1 MPVRCSAIL
10 PLLLAAAFA
19 SGSAYA
25 HGGHLGE
32 HAYGASG
39 DPRAVSFGH
48 PGDPAKVSRAIA
60 VEMDDRACRL
70 QKEVRLRQGDTVR
83 FDVRNSGTRMHE
95 LVLGTSH
102 ELKEHASGA
111 TGEPEADHD
120 EPYIL
125 HVEPGKRKSLVWRF
139 TRVDLLGYGCLI
151 DGSTGTAMSGRIRVE
166 R

>member
-1 MPVRCSAIL
+1 MGKRY
-10 PLLLAAAFA
+10 LLAFSLAAAFA
-19 SGSAYA
+19 SGGALG
-25 HGGHLGE
+25 HGGHLGT

-39 DPRAVSFGH
+39 DPRAVSFGQ

-70 QKEVRLRQGDTVR
+70 QKEIRIRQGDTLR
-83 FDVRNSGTRMHE
+83 FDVRNKGTRVHE

-102 ELKEHASGA
+102 ELKSHAVAAAES
-111 TGEPEADHD
+111 PEAEHE

-125 HVEPGKRKSLVWRF
+125 HVEPGKRRSLVWRF

-151 DGSTGTAMSGRIRVE
+151 HGSGRTAMSGRILVGR
-166 R
+166 